1 MSIYNILEIA
11 FGVLTAKLVI
21 GVINEGYR
29 FKWQRVRLEFN
40 RIFRSGKRQKEK
52 VEIPR
57 KSKRIT
63 KTDVPLIPDVGG
75 SKTTGEYAKPS
86 KRCAFP
92 RFFYPPN

>member
-1 MSIYNILEIA
+1 MNIYNILEIA

-29 FKWQRVRLEFN
+29 FKWQRVHLEFN

-52 VEIPR
+52 IKIPR
-57 KSKRIT
+57 KSNGSVET
-63 KTDVPLIPDVGG
+63 SVPLVPDVGG
-75 SKTTGEYAKPS
+75 SETTGKYAKPS

>member
-11 FGVLTAKLVI
+11 FGVLIAKLVI

-52 VEIPR
+52 IEIPR
-57 KSKRIT
+57 KSERGT
-63 KTDVPLIPDVGG
+63 KTDVPLIPNVGG

>member
-40 RIFRSGKRQKEK
+40 RIFRSGKRQKKK

-57 KSKRIT
+57 KSERNT

-75 SKTTGEYAKPS
+75 SKTSGEYAKPS